1 MEKGISLPVA
11 HAPTPVPTSNTRS
24 NSIKTIAKALALG
37 LPLYALFAWHTNQ
50 AIIPSALSGSS
61 AAVNFASQCVQPSP
75 LKPSQNDALDKAYD
89 FLSTEKFLNASV
101 ARLSGAVRV
110 KSESFDDLGAI
121 GEDPRWDVFYDF
133 AAYLEKTFP
142 LIHSKLQVD
151 KVNTHGLLYTW
162 AGSNKDLKPTLLMAH
177 QDTVP
182 VPPETIPAWTHPPW
196 SGEYDGKYIWGR
208 GAGDCKNQLIAIM
221 ETVELLLESG
231 WEPKRTILLSFG
243 FDEECSGRQGAAS
256 LSKFIE
262 DRYGKDSLAVIVDE
276 GAGFEKTWGTLF
288 AKPGT
293 AEKGYTDVYITV
305 RMPGGHSSI
314 PSDHT
319 SIGVLSELITKIE
332 AEQYRTHLD
341 EENPYFTQLQCGAAH
356 SPDFSHKLKKLLSHR
371 HHSKS
376 HVAETETCKAK
387 PDYLALEAAR
397 EGGPAIKYL
406 MQTSQAVDVI
416 SGGIKT
422 NALPE
427 RVRVTVNHR
436 INIGETPQVVYDR
449 LTKLASHIAKKHNL
463 SLHAFESPSSPD
475 QPEPANSIILTKSDH
490 ELLVAPVTPSAP
502 QSASGGHTP
511 FSVLA
516 GTTRALYGEEVIVTP
531 GIMTGN
537 TDTRYYWG
545 LTKHIFRW
553 GPGYDEDDDAGLG
566 SIHTVNERVS
576 VKNHVNGVKW
586 FWMFLRNMDEVDVEV

>member
-11 HAPTPVPTSNTRS
+11 YTPTPTPASNTRCK
-24 NSIKTIAKALALG
+24 SIKTVAKALALG
-37 LPLYALFAWHTNQ
+37 LPLYALYAWHTNQ
-50 AIIPSALSGSS
+50 AP
-61 AAVNFASQCVQPSP
+61 VNFASQCVQASP
-75 LKPSQNDALDKAYD
+75 LKPSQNDKLDKAYD
-89 FLSTEKFLNASV
+89 FLSTEAFLNASV
-101 ARLSGAVRV
+101 ARLSGAVHV
-110 KSESFDDLGAI
+110 KSESFDDLRAI

-162 AGSNKDLKPTLLMAH
+162 QGSNKDLKPTLLMAH

-243 FDEECSGRQGAAS
+243 FDEECSGRQGAAH

-262 DRYGKDSLAVIVDE
+262 SRYGKDSLAVIVDE
-276 GAGFEKTWGTLF
+276 GSTFEKTWGTLF

-293 AEKGYTDVYITV
+293 AEKGYSDIHITV
-305 RMPGGHSSI
+305 RMTGGHSSI

-319 SIGVLSELITKIE
+319 SIGVLSELITRIE
-332 AEQYRTHLD
+332 AEQYRTHL
-341 EENPYFTQLQCGAAH
+341 EEDNPYFTQLQCGAAH
-356 SPDFSHKLKKLLSHR
+356 SPQFSHKLKKLLAHHR
-371 HHSKS
+371 HSSSGQQQQHWE
-376 HVAETETCKAK
+376 ACKAKVK

-397 EGGPAIKYL
+397 QGGPAIKYL

-416 SGGIKT
+416 TGGVKV

-427 RVRVTVNHR
+427 RVRVTVNNR
-436 INIGETPQVVYDR
+436 INIGDTPHVVYER
-449 LTKLASHIAKKHNL
+449 LTKLAAHVAKKHNL
-463 SLHAFESPSSPD
+463 SLHAFEHSEL
-475 QPEPANSIILTKSDH
+475 EPANSIILTKSDH
-490 ELLVAPVTPSAP
+490 ELLVAPVTPSQVNPHGPA
-502 QSASGGHTP
+502 TP

-545 LTKHIFRW
+545 LTRHIFRW
-553 GPGYDEDDDAGLG
+553 GPGYDPADDDSGLG
-566 SIHTVNERVS
+566 SIHTINERVS
-576 VKNHVNGVKW
+576 VRGHVNGVKW
-586 FWMFLRNMDEVDVEV
+586 FWMFLRNMDEVEVEV

>member
-11 HAPTPVPTSNTRS
+11 HAPMPARESNTRCTS
-24 NSIKTIAKALALG
+24 LKTVAKALALG
-37 LPLYALFAWHTNQ
+37 LPLYALYAWHTNQ
-50 AIIPSALSGSS
+50 AVIPSLSRD
-61 AAVNFASQCVQPSP
+61 ANVNFASQCVQPSP
-75 LKPSQNDALDKAYD
+75 LKPSQNDGLDKAYD

-133 AAYLEKTFP
+133 AAYLKKTFP

-162 AGSNKDLKPTLLMAH
+162 EGSNKDLKPTLLMAH

-243 FDEECSGRQGAAS
+243 FDEECSGRQGAS
-256 LSKFIE
+256 HLSKFIE

-276 GAGFEKTWGTLF
+276 GSGFEKTWGTLF

-332 AEQYRTHLD
+332 AEQYRTHLE

-356 SPDFSHKLKKLLSHR
+356 SPDFSHKLKKLLAHR
-371 HHSKS
+371 HKS
-376 HVAETETCKAK
+376 AGHETCKAK

-397 EGGPAIKYL
+397 QGGPAIKYL

-416 SGGIKT
+416 TGGIKT

-449 LTKLASHIAKKHNL
+449 LTKLAAHVAKKHNL
-463 SLHAFESPSSPD
+463 SLHAFEAASD
-475 QPEPANSIILTKSDH
+475 KPEPANSIILTKSDH
-490 ELLVAPVTPSAP
+490 ELLVAPVTPSEP
-502 QSASGGHTP
+502 KSANGKHTP

-586 FWMFLRNMDEVDVEV
+586 FWMFLRNMDEVEVEV